1 MTKRLYKTF
10 NYLLSAILGML
21 GFQSCDEVI
30 PGGGMDCMY
39 GTPSAHFVVG
49 GKVVDED
56 NKPVADENI
65 LIRPAGMNYG
75 VRKQLTTDADGNYKW
90 DETGF
95 PMNKLKVVAID
106 PDSIY
111 ENDSTEITLKQT
123 EKGDG
128 DWYDGK
134 YEGKADFKLKKRK

>member
-30 PGGGMDCMY
+30 PGGGMECMY

-49 GKVVDED
+49 GMVVDED

-75 VRKQLTTDADGNYKW
+75 VRKQLTTDADGNYQW

-95 PMNKLKVVAID
+95 PMNKLKVVAFD

-128 DWYDGK
+128 DWYHGK